1 MPSFRNVVLAAAASA
16 GSALAATQ
24 SITVGKSGLAF
35 SPNTITAAK
44 GDTLQFHFYAQNH
57 SVVMGI
63 KGDGC
68 KPATSDGFFSGF
80 MPVSGTSE
88 GSNVFEVTVNS
99 TETMYI
105 YCSQGK
111 HCQSGM
117 VAVING
123 DETNLAAYKSSAA
136 NATKNTSPDSTS
148 AFGGTVIAASGATSS
163 SSGSSNSSSSS
174 SSTGSSSN
182 STSTSSSDASG
193 SVRASIGLGLGAVV
207 AALLLA

>member
-1 MPSFRNVVLAAAASA
+1 MPSFRNVVLAAAGSA

-24 SITVGKSGLAF
+24 LITVGKGGLNF
-35 SPNTITAAK
+35 NPNTITAAK

-88 GSNVFEVTVNS
+88 GSKVFEVTVNS

-123 DETNLAAYKSSAA
+123 DSTNLEAYKSSAA

-148 AFGGTVIAASGATSS
+148 AFGGTVIAASDAT
-163 SSGSSNSSSSS
+163 SSNSSSSNSSS
-174 SSTGSSSN
+174 SSTGSSSS
-182 STSTSSSDASG
+182 STSTSTSDASG